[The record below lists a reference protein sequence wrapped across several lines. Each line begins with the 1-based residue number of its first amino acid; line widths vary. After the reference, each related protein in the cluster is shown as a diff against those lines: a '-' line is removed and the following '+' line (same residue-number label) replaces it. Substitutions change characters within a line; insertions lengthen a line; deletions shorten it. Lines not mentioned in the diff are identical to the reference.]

1 MIALLVPP
9 FPLVELLLKVII
21 MMLGVETNVGVTI
34 PLMMKK

>member
-1 MIALLVPP
+1 MITLLVPP